1 MPNKKDLFSVILL
14 FILAILLLR
23 NLLQSGIYSSH
34 DSEVHVA
41 RLAQFNQAI
50 KEGQFPV
57 RWLANWNFGYGYPT
71 FVYSY
76 SLPYYLGAFLKIF
89 IPNFETIFKL
99 LIFLSVLLS
108 GVTFY
113 IFARQLTAPLSALI
127 GSVFYLTAP
136 YRFADVYERG
146 ALGEAF
152 VFIFLPLLFLS
163 PHTILRS
170 KTSLLRSKISLKRN
184 KSLGFLIT
192 SLTVFAVITTHALTF
207 LIFLL
212 PAVFYSLLFLKGD
225 FKKMKL
231 YISAIVFGF
240 LLAAFQWLPMV
251 FEQKYIQLDQ
261 TYFNIFQGN
270 FISTFQLLRIPHAGV
285 NIGTGIQLGL
295 AQVFIVLF
303 TLVYILY
310 LRISKRK
317 TELLV
322 VFLFLSVI
330 IAAFLTTNLS
340 REIWTDIKPLQT
352 LIFPWRFLTYTTFAT
367 AFLASLLANNLTF
380 KKSWLAFFFLIFLA
394 IFPSRHY
401 LKGYNWY
408 SFSDNYYLRY
418 ADPLKLDNYYLPKGL
433 TKNLEL
439 LPPDPVSIIEGD
451 GQIKIIKKQSNQLQ
465 IAAHLKKNSKV
476 QFHTLYFPGWEL
488 TIDGAKTAIIT
499 NTPHLEG
506 IVTAEIPAG
515 NHKAVLKFE
524 ETPLR
529 RQGNFLTLASFLIL
543 LLLIAKYYSFG
554 QFSKATKQVL

>member
-1 MPNKKDLFSVILL
+1 MPNKKDLFSIILL
-14 FILAILLLR
+14 FILAIFLLR
-23 NLLQSGIYSSH
+23 NLLQSGIYFSH

-89 IPNFETIFKL
+89 IPNFETVFKL

-113 IFARQLTAPLSALI
+113 IFARLLTASLPALV

-146 ALGEAF
+146 ALGEAL

-163 PHTILRS
+163 PHTI
-170 KTSLLRSKISLKRN
+170 KRD

-192 SLTVFAVITTHALTF
+192 SLTVFAAITTHALTF

-212 PAVFYSLLFLKGD
+212 PTIFYSFLILKSE

-231 YISAIVFGF
+231 YIGSIFFGF
-240 LLAAFQWLPMV
+240 LLAVFQWLPMV

-270 FISTFQLLRIPHAGV
+270 FITVFQLLRIPHVGV

-295 AQVFIVLF
+295 VQVFIVLS
-303 TLVYILY
+303 TLIYILY
-310 LRISKRK
+310 QRVFKRK
-317 TELLV
+317 TEPLV
-322 VFLFLSVI
+322 IFFFLSVI
-330 IAAFLTTNLS
+330 VAAFLTTNLS
-340 REIWTDIKPLQT
+340 RQIWINSKPLQT

-367 AFLASLLANNLTF
+367 AVLASFLTNKLTF
-380 KKSWLAFFFLIFLA
+380 KKSWLIILSLIFLA

-401 LKGYNWY
+401 LKGYNWH
-408 SFSDNYYLRY
+408 SFSDDYYLRY
-418 ADPLKLDNYYLPKGL
+418 SDPLKLDNYYLPTGL
-433 TKNLEL
+433 IKNLDL
-439 LPPDPVSIIEGD
+439 LSLAPASIVEGA
-451 GQIKIIKKQSNQLQ
+451 GQVEIIQKHSSQIQVVVQL
-465 IAAHLKKNSKV
+465 AENSRV
-476 QFHTLYFPGWEL
+476 QFHTIYFPGWEL
-488 TIDGAKTAIIT
+488 TIDGTKTAIIT
-499 NTPHLEG
+499 DTSHLEG
-506 IVTAEIPAG
+506 IITAEIPVG
-515 NHKAVLKFE
+515 NHQVVLKFR

-529 RQGNFLTLASFLIL
+529 RQANFLTFALFLIL
-543 LLLIAKYYSFG
+543 LLLIAKNYFPG

>member
-1 MPNKKDLFSVILL
+1 MPNKKDLFFIILL
-14 FILAILLLR
+14 FALAIFLLR

-34 DSEVHVA
+34 DGQVHVA

-57 RWLANWNFGYGYPT
+57 RWLPNWNFGYGYPT

-76 SLPYYLGAFLKIF
+76 SFPYYLGTFLKIF
-89 IPNFETIFKL
+89 IANFEAIFKL
-99 LIFLSVLLS
+99 LIFLSVSLS

-113 IFARQLTAPLSALI
+113 IFARLLTAPLPALV

-146 ALGEAF
+146 ALGEAL

-163 PHTILRS
+163 PHTI
-170 KTSLLRSKISLKRN
+170 KRN

-192 SLTVFAVITTHALTF
+192 SLTVFAAITTHALTF

-212 PAVFYSLLFLKGD
+212 PTIFYSFLILKSE

-231 YISAIVFGF
+231 YIGSMFFGF

-251 FEQKYIQLDQ
+251 FEQKYVQLDQ

-270 FISTFQLLRIPHAGV
+270 FITTFQLLRIPHVGV

-295 AQVFIVLF
+295 AQIFIVLS

-310 LRISKRK
+310 QRIFKRK

-322 VFLFLSVI
+322 VSLFLSAV
-330 IAAFLTTNLS
+330 IAAFLTTHLS
-340 REIWTDIKPLQT
+340 REIWISIRLLQT

-367 AFLASLLANNLTF
+367 AVLVCFLTRNLIL
-380 KKSWLAFFFLIFLA
+380 KKSWLIIFFLIFLA

-401 LKGYNWY
+401 LKGYNWH
-408 SFSDNYYLRY
+408 SFGNSYYLDY
-418 ADPLKLDNYYLPKGL
+418 TDPQKLDNYYLPKGL

-439 LPPDPVSIIEGD
+439 LPSDSISIIEGE
-451 GQIKIIKKQSNQLQ
+451 GQVEIVKKQSNQLVA
-465 IAAHLKKNSKV
+465 IAQLEKNSKV
-476 QFHTLYFPGWEL
+476 LFHTIYFPGWEL
-488 TIDGAKTAIIT
+488 TIDGVKTAIAT
-499 NTPHLEG
+499 NTRHLEG
-506 IVTAEIPAG
+506 IITAEIPAG
-515 NHKAVLKFE
+515 NHQVVLKFK

-529 RQGNFLTLASFLIL
+529 RTADLLTLISFLIL
-543 LLLIAKYYSFG
+543 LLLIVKIYSFR
-554 QFSKATKQVL
+554 QSSKAVKQVL

>member
-1 MPNKKDLFSVILL
+1 MLGKKDLFPVVL
-14 FILAILLLR
+14 FLIFTIFLLR

-57 RWLANWNFGYGYPT
+57 RWSANWNFGYGYPT

-76 SLPYYLGAFLKIF
+76 SFPYYLGAFLKIF
-89 IPNFETIFKL
+89 IPNFETVFKL

-108 GVTFY
+108 GITFY
-113 IFARQLTAPLSALI
+113 IFARLLTAPLSALV

-136 YRFADVYERG
+136 YRFADIYERG
-146 ALGEAF
+146 ALGEAL

-163 PHTILRS
+163 PHTI
-170 KTSLLRSKISLKRN
+170 KRN

-192 SLTVFAVITTHALTF
+192 SLTVFAAIITHALTF

-212 PAVFYSLLFLKGD
+212 PAIFYSFLILKSE

-231 YISAIVFGF
+231 YIGSIFFGF
-240 LLAAFQWLPMV
+240 LLAAFQWLPML
-251 FEQKYIQLDQ
+251 FEQKYIQLDR

-270 FISTFQLLRIPHAGV
+270 FITAFQLLRISHAGV
-285 NIGTGIQLGL
+285 NIGTGIQLGSAQILIILITL
-295 AQVFIVLF
+295 A
-303 TLVYILY
+303 YIFL
-310 LRISKRK
+310 
-317 TELLV
+317 
-322 VFLFLSVI
+322 LFLKKRSQNPRVFFFITTTI
-330 IAAFLTTNLS
+330 IASYLMTDLS
-340 REIWTDIKPLQT
+340 KEIWQNFKPLQT

-367 AFLASLLANNLTF
+367 AVLVSFLTNNLTF
-380 KKSWLAFFFLIFLA
+380 KKLWLVIFFLIFLA

-401 LKGYNWY
+401 LRGYNWH
-408 SFSDNYYLRY
+408 SFNDDYYLRY

-439 LPPDPVSIIEGD
+439 LPPDPASIVQGH
-451 GQIKIIKKQSNQLQ
+451 GQIKIVKKQSNQIQAVVQLEE
-465 IAAHLKKNSKV
+465 NSRI
-476 QFHTLYFPGWEL
+476 QFHTIYFPGWEL
-488 TIDGAKTAIIT
+488 TVDGTKTTIIT

-506 IVTAEIPAG
+506 IITAEIPAG
-515 NHKAVLKFE
+515 NHQIALKFK

-529 RQGNFLTLASFLIL
+529 KGANFLTLASFFFL
-543 LLLIAKYYSFG
+543 LLLIVKYYSSG